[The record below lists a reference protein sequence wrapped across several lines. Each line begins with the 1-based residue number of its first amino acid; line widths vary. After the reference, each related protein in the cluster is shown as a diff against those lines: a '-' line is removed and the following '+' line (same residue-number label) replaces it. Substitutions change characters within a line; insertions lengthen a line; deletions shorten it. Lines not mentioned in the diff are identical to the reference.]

1 MEEVPAKIL
10 VVDDNQDNVDLLHF
24 ALSDL
29 HYHVIKA
36 LNGKSAI
43 VIAEREQ
50 PDLIL
55 LDIQMP
61 EMDGFEVLRRLHQN
75 PRTEKIAVILLTAMR
90 KDPQSIE
97 SGLALGADEY
107 LTKPIDTEELL
118 VRVKSVMRVK
128 KAEQELER
136 TKADFTAMLVHD
148 LRSPLAGIKGT
159 LECMRDLD
167 TSKLLEQ
174 LHLELLDAALTSSEK
189 MLNLINDILDLSK
202 LEAGKLMLSKMTV
215 DFPSVVDISCKNLRF
230 PMNNKK
236 LRLVQQY
243 APNLPKIY
251 IDPDKIGQVM
261 TNFVSNSIKFTPEGG
276 TISIMAELEDYI
288 EELDGS
294 TRKQLFVTVK
304 DTGAGIAK
312 EELPLLFDKY
322 KQTKTG
328 KMSKY
333 KGTGLGLAISKRI
346 IEAHNG
352 KVWVESE
359 LSKGTTMCFTIPLM
373 DADKS
378 SAPSKD

>member
-1 MEEVPAKIL
+1 MDVSTKIL
-10 VVDDNQDNVDLLHF
+10 VVDDNQDNIDLLDF

-29 HYHVIKA
+29 HYEVSKA
-36 LNGKSAI
+36 LNGKTALI
-43 VIAEREQ
+43 LAEKEQ
-50 PDLIL
+50 PDLII

-61 EMDGFEVLRRLHQN
+61 EMDGFEVLRRL
-75 PRTEKIAVILLTAMR
+75 REKMHTQRIPVILLTAMR

-118 VRVKSVMRVK
+118 VRVKSMMRVK

-159 LECMRDLD
+159 LECIRDISSTEVLD
-167 TSKLLEQ
+167 Q
-174 LHLELLDAALTSSEK
+174 LHHELLDAALTSSQK
-189 MLNLINDILDLSK
+189 MLNLINDLLDLSK
-202 LEAGKLMLSKMTV
+202 LESGRVHLTKLKV
-215 DFPSVVDISCKNLRF
+215 DLPSIVDLACKSLRI

-236 LRLVQQY
+236 IHLEQKFT
-243 APNLPKIY
+243 PNLPKINV
-251 IDPDKIGQVM
+251 DPDKIGQVM

-276 TISIMAELEDYI
+276 TISVSADQEDFLD
-288 EELDGS
+288 ELDGK
-294 TRKQLFVTVK
+294 TKKRLIVMVA

-312 EELPLLFDKY
+312 EELPALFDKY

-328 KMSKY
+328 KLSKY

-352 KVWVESE
+352 SVWVESE
-359 LSKGTTMCFTIPLM
+359 LNKGTTVCFTIPVP
-373 DADKS
+373 DSTSSSKS
-378 SAPSKD
+378 RKT

>member
-1 MEEVPAKIL
+1 MDVSGKVL
-10 VVDDNQDNVDLLHF
+10 VVDDNQDNIDLLDF

-29 HYHVIKA
+29 HYEVSKA
-36 LNGKSAI
+36 LDGKAALI
-43 VIAEREQ
+43 LAEKEQ
-50 PDLIL
+50 PDLII

-61 EMDGFEVLRRLHQN
+61 EMDGFEVLRRLRQKA
-75 PRTEKIAVILLTAMR
+75 RTERIPVILLTAMR

-118 VRVKSVMRVK
+118 VRVKSMMRVK

-159 LECMRDLD
+159 LECIHDIGTNEALD
-167 TSKLLEQ
+167 Q
-174 LHLELLDAALTSSEK
+174 LHHELLDAALTSSEK
-189 MLNLINDILDLSK
+189 MLNLINDLLDLSK
-202 LEAGKLMLSKMTV
+202 LESGRIHLTKMKV
-215 DFPSVVDISCKNLRF
+215 ELPAIIDLACRNLRI

-236 LRLVQQY
+236 LHLEQKY
-243 APNLPKIY
+243 TPNLPKINV
-251 IDPDKIGQVM
+251 DPDKIGQAM

-276 TISIMAELEDYI
+276 TISISADQEDFLD
-288 EELDGS
+288 ELDGN
-294 TRKQLFVTVK
+294 TKKRLIVMVA

-312 EELPLLFDKY
+312 EELPTLFEKY
-322 KQTKTG
+322 KQTKAG
-328 KMSKY
+328 QMSKY

-352 KVWVESE
+352 SVWVESE
-359 LSKGTTMCFTIPLM
+359 LTKGTTVCFTIPV
-373 DADKS
+373 AHTTSSSKS
-378 SAPSKD
+378 RKT

>member
-1 MEEVPAKIL
+1 MDVPINIL
-10 VVDDNQDNVDLLHF
+10 VVDDNQDNIDLLDL

-29 HYHVIKA
+29 RHRVLKA
-36 LNGKSAI
+36 LNGKTALI
-43 VIAEREQ
+43 IAEKEQ
-50 PDLIL
+50 PDLII
-55 LDIQMP
+55 LDIHMP
-61 EMDGFEVLRRLHQN
+61 EMDGFEVLQRLRQN
-75 PRTEKIAVILLTAMR
+75 ARTEKIPVILLTAMR

-107 LTKPIDTEELL
+107 LTKPIDIQELL
-118 VRVKSVMRVK
+118 VRVKSIMRLK

-159 LECMRDLD
+159 IECIRDVGTGEVLD
-167 TSKLLEQ
+167 Q
-174 LHLELLDAALTSSEK
+174 LHHELLDAALTSSEK

-202 LEAGKLMLSKMTV
+202 LETGKLHLMKTAV
-215 DFPSVVDISCKNLRF
+215 DFPAIVDFACKNLRI

-236 LRLVQQY
+236 LRLEQKY
-243 APNLPKIY
+243 TPTLPKLD

-276 TISIMAELEDYI
+276 TISISADLEDFVD
-288 EELDGS
+288 ELDGS
-294 TRKQLFVTVK
+294 TRKQLIVTVA

-312 EELPLLFDKY
+312 EELPLLFGKY

-359 LSKGTTMCFTIPLM
+359 LNKGTTFYFTIPVT
-373 DADKS
+373 DSDRS
-378 SAPSKD
+378 SESPKH

>member
-1 MEEVPAKIL
+1 MDVPINIL
-10 VVDDNQDNVDLLHF
+10 VVDDNQDNIDVLDL
-24 ALSDL
+24 ALSDPRYRVL
-29 HYHVIKA
+29 KA
-36 LNGKSAI
+36 LNGKTALI
-43 VIAEREQ
+43 IAEKEQ
-50 PDLIL
+50 PDLII

-61 EMDGFEVLRRLHQN
+61 EMDGFEVLQRLRQN
-75 PRTEKIAVILLTAMR
+75 ARTEKIPVILLTAMR

-107 LTKPIDTEELL
+107 LTKPIDIEELL
-118 VRVKSVMRVK
+118 VRVKSIMRLK

-159 LECMRDLD
+159 IECIRDVGTDEVLD
-167 TSKLLEQ
+167 Q
-174 LHLELLDAALTSSEK
+174 LHHELLDAALTSSEK

-202 LEAGKLMLSKMTV
+202 LETGKLHLMKTAV
-215 DFPSVVDISCKNLRF
+215 DFPAIVDFACKNLRI

-236 LRLVQQY
+236 LRLEQKY
-243 APNLPKIY
+243 TPTLPKLD

-276 TISIMAELEDYI
+276 TISISADLEDFVD
-288 EELDGS
+288 ELDGS
-294 TRKQLFVTVK
+294 TRKQLIVTVA

-312 EELPLLFDKY
+312 EELPLLFGKY

-359 LSKGTTMCFTIPLM
+359 LNKGTTFYFTIPVT
-373 DADKS
+373 DSDRS
-378 SAPSKD
+378 SESPKH

>member
-1 MEEVPAKIL
+1 MDVPINIL
-10 VVDDNQDNVDLLHF
+10 VVDDNQDNIDLLDF

-29 HYHVIKA
+29 RYRVLKA
-36 LNGKSAI
+36 LNGRTALI
-43 VIAEREQ
+43 IAEKEQ
-50 PDLIL
+50 PDLII
-55 LDIQMP
+55 LDIHMP
-61 EMDGFEVLRRLHQN
+61 EMDGFEVLQRLRQN
-75 PRTEKIAVILLTAMR
+75 ARTEKIPVILLTAMR

-107 LTKPIDTEELL
+107 LTKPIDIEELL
-118 VRVKSVMRVK
+118 VRVKSIMRLK

-159 LECMRDLD
+159 IECIRDVGSGEVLD
-167 TSKLLEQ
+167 Q
-174 LHLELLDAALTSSEK
+174 LHHELLDAALTSSEK

-202 LEAGKLMLSKMTV
+202 LETGKLHLMKTAV
-215 DFPSVVDISCKNLRF
+215 DFPAIVDLACKNLRI

-236 LRLVQQY
+236 LRLEQKY
-243 APNLPKIY
+243 TPNLPKLDV
-251 IDPDKIGQVM
+251 DPDKIGQVM

-276 TISIMAELEDYI
+276 TISISADLQDFVD
-288 EELDGS
+288 ELDGS
-294 TRKQLFVTVK
+294 TRKQLIVTVA

-312 EELPLLFDKY
+312 EELPLLFGKY

-333 KGTGLGLAISKRI
+333 KGTGLGLAISKHI

-359 LSKGTTMCFTIPLM
+359 LNKGTTFYFTIPVT
-373 DADKS
+373 DSDRS
-378 SAPSKD
+378 SESPRH

>member
-1 MEEVPAKIL
+1 MDAPTNIL
-10 VVDDNQDNVDLLHF
+10 VVDDNQDNIDLLDF

-29 HYHVIKA
+29 RYHVLKA
-36 LNGKSAI
+36 LNGKTAL
-43 VIAEREQ
+43 VIAEKERPE
-50 PDLIL
+50 LII

-61 EMDGFEVLRRLHQN
+61 EMDGFEVLRRLRKNAH
-75 PRTEKIAVILLTAMR
+75 TEKIPVILLTAMR

-118 VRVKSVMRVK
+118 VRVKSIMRVK

-136 TKADFTAMLVHD
+136 TKTDFTAMLVHD

-159 LECMRDLD
+159 LECFRDMGTGEVLD
-167 TSKLLEQ
+167 QLHHELLE
-174 LHLELLDAALTSSEK
+174 AALISSEK
-189 MLNLINDILDLSK
+189 MLNLINDLLDLSK
-202 LEAGKLMLSKMTV
+202 LEAGKLVLTKMKI
-215 DFPSVVDISCKNLRF
+215 DFPAIVDLACKNLRI
-230 PMNNKK
+230 PMNKKK
-236 LRLVQQY
+236 LRLEQKY
-243 APNLPKIY
+243 TSKLPKVN

-276 TISIMAELEDYI
+276 TIRVSANLEDFSD
-288 EELDGS
+288 ELDGRI
-294 TRKQLFVTVK
+294 RKRLVVTVA

-328 KMSKY
+328 KMSRY

-359 LSKGTTMCFTIPLM
+359 LSKGTTFFFTIPLS
-373 DADKS
+373 DSTPS
-378 SAPSKD
+378 SKAPEH